1 MILEKSTFEK
11 SMSTFPLIP
20 FTLPLLEYCQRLYF
34 VAYSDK
40 QCRKFFFDM
49 CRNVIKKQC
58 FLEYIDE
65 VKRDSKIPYEVYQE
79 ELHQHFEGQQNKIY
93 RKEKTDEKSENH

>member
-1 MILEKSTFEK
+1 MAVKKALRQYLVSFSPITNGRVGASR
-11 SMSTFPLIP
+11 
-20 FTLPLLEYCQRLYF
+20 RLYF

-65 VKRDSKIPYEVYQE
+65 VKRDTKIPYDVYQE

-93 RKEKTDEKSENH
+93 RKEKTDEKNENH